1 MERGSEVVEW
11 STVVVDSAL
20 WTLKA
25 FVITI
30 VVSVV
35 VIAAL
40 VRFTRWGRQWW
51 RIAASYFDPRAG
63 TAGLGLAALVLFL
76 TVFAV
81 RMNVLFS
88 YWYNDFYTA
97 IQNLD
102 EPAFWRFMRIF
113 AVLATVHVLRSLVVY
128 LVGQTLDINWRTHL
142 NERIVDRWLDSG
154 AYYRERFVDDP
165 VDNPDQRIQVDITDF
180 VTTSRVLSM
189 GAVNAVLSIV
199 SFTGILWDLSGP
211 MTLFGVEIPRLMV
224 FLVFIYVLVTTA
236 VAFWIGRPL
245 IGLNFLNEKLGATY
259 RYALVRVREYG
270 EAVAFYR
277 GEPVERSGL
286 LAKFAAV
293 IRNWWR
299 LVFRTLK
306 FNGFN
311 LAVNQ
316 LSVIFPFL
324 VQGPRLFAGQVTLG
338 DVMQTSN
345 AFGQVHDSLSF
356 FRESYD
362 DFAAFRATT
371 IRLTGLL
378 DTTDRAGKLP
388 TLAATEQGERL
399 NLTGLSVTTPDGA
412 PLVTD
417 LSLSVEP
424 GEALLVRGAS
434 GSGKTTLLRTVAG
447 LWPHARGAVAR
458 PAGNA
463 LFLSQQP
470 YMPLGTLRD
479 ALTYPESADGT
490 DSGGDGTALRGVLE
504 RVQLGHLVDRL
515 DETADWTRILSP
527 GEQQRLGFARILLAE
542 PAVVFLDEATAAV
555 DEGLE
560 NSLYRT
566 LRESLPESVIV
577 SVGHR
582 STLDGFHDRILELR
596 GGGQWAVTDRV
607 R

>member
-1 MERGSEVVEW
+1 MEW
-11 STVVVDSAL
+11 STVVVDSAV
-20 WTLKA
+20 WTVKA
-25 FVITI
+25 FAITL
-30 VVSVV
+30 VVSIA
-35 VIAAL
+35 VIAVL
-40 VRFTRWGRQWW
+40 VRSTRWGRQWW
-51 RIAASYFDPRAG
+51 RLASSYFDPRGG
-63 TAGLGLAALVLFL
+63 TVGLGLAALVLFL

-102 EPAFWRFMRIF
+102 EPAFWRFMRVF
-113 AVLATVHVLRSLVVY
+113 AVLATVHVLRALVVY
-128 LVGQTLDINWRTHL
+128 LVGQTLDIRWRTHL
-142 NERIVDRWLDSG
+142 NERLVDRWLGSG
-154 AYYRERFVDDP
+154 AYYRDRFIDDP
-165 VDNPDQRIQVDITDF
+165 VDNPDQRIQVDVTDF
-180 VTTSRVLSM
+180 VTSTRVLSM

-211 MTLFGVEIPRLMV
+211 MVLFGVDIPRVMV
-224 FLVFIYVLVTTA
+224 FLVFVYVLVTTA

-245 IGLNFLNEKLGATY
+245 IRLNFLNEKLGATY
-259 RYALVRVREYG
+259 RYTLVRVREYG
-270 EAVAFYR
+270 EAIAFYR
-277 GEPVERSGL
+277 GEPVERRGL
-286 LAKFAAV
+286 LTKFAAV
-293 IRNWWR
+293 IGNWWR

-306 FNGFN
+306 FSGFN

-316 LSVIFPFL
+316 LAIIFPFL
-324 VQGPRLFAGQVTLG
+324 VQGPRLFAGQITLG

-378 DTTDRAGKLP
+378 DTTDRSGQLP
-388 TLAATEQGERL
+388 TLAATEQGDELDLR
-399 NLTGLSVTTPDGA
+399 GLSVTTPSGE

-417 LSLSVEP
+417 LSLDVDP

-447 LWPHARGAVAR
+447 LWPYAQGSIAR
-458 PAGNA
+458 PAGRA

-470 YMPLGTLRD
+470 YIPLGALREV
-479 ALTYPESADGT
+479 LTYPDVAEVS
-490 DSGGDGTALRGVLE
+490 GDGTALRRVLE

-515 DETADWTRILSP
+515 GETADWARILSP
-527 GEQQRLGFARILLAE
+527 GEQQRLGFARILLAA
-542 PAVVFLDEATAAV
+542 PAIVFLDEATAAV

-566 LRESLPESVIV
+566 LRHELPESVIV

-596 GGGQWAVTDRV
+596 GGGRWTLTDRV